1 MIVALESLR
10 LALASLRANPLRAVL
25 TILGMVIGIGA
36 VVALMSIG
44 AGSQK
49 AVEDQFTTFGTD
61 TVTVSASR
69 FASSD
74 TALDDDDLAAIQEA
88 TGVRR
93 TVVTVE
99 TDASVAFGTVTTYA
113 TITGTT
119 PDIASMNSLEVQ
131 AGTFFSRYA
140 ADHDLPVAVLG
151 AGVIEN
157 LAVDATQAVGQTVRI
172 GGRDFQVI
180 GVLAETG
187 GVGFASADNSII
199 VPLGS
204 IEGRLVSFDPT
215 ISEIRVQAEPGAI
228 DTYID
233 AIKASLRSVRG
244 IETGDDDDFQVED
257 ASSIASAVSQTS
269 ATLTNLMAAIAAI
282 SLVVGGI
289 GIANVMLVTVR
300 ERTREIGVRR
310 AVGATRHNIVVQFLI
325 DAVVISVIGGIL
337 GLGAG
342 VGGAYAGGY
351 FMDVEPVLSWTSVVL
366 ALGVSAVV
374 GVLAGLGPAVQA
386 SSVEPTV
393 ALRYE

>member
-1 MIVALESLR
+1 MTVFLESLR
-10 LALASLRANPLRAVL
+10 LAFTSLRANPLRAVL
-25 TILGMVIGIGA
+25 TILGIVIGIGA

-44 AGSQK
+44 AGSQR
-49 AVEDQFTTFGTD
+49 AVEEQFTTFGTD

-74 TALDDDDLAAIQEA
+74 TVLDDDDLAAIVA
-88 TGVRR
+88 APGVKR

-99 TDASVAFGTVTTYA
+99 TDASVTLDGTATYA
-113 TITGTT
+113 TVTGTT
-119 PDIASMNSLEVQ
+119 PDIKSMNSLEVA
-131 AGTFFSRYA
+131 AGTFFSGFA
-140 ADHDLPVAVLG
+140 AANDLPVAVLG
-151 AGVIEN
+151 ASIVDN
-157 LAVDATQAVGQTVRI
+157 LGTTAEAAVGKTIRI
-172 GGRDFQVI
+172 GGRDFQVV

-187 GVGFASADNSII
+187 GVGFSSADNSVI

-204 IEGRLVSFDPT
+204 IEGRLVAFDPT
-215 ISEIRVQAEPGAI
+215 ISEIRVQAEPGAV
-228 DTYID
+228 DTYVD
-233 AIKASLRSVRG
+233 AITASLRSARG
-244 IETGDDDDFQVED
+244 ITGTESDDFQVQD
-257 ASSIASAVSQTS
+257 ASSIATAVAKTS

-282 SLVVGGI
+282 SLLVGGI

-310 AVGATRHNIVVQFLI
+310 AIGATRHNVVVQFLV

-342 VGGAYAGGY
+342 IGGAYLGGKL
-351 FMDVEPVLSWTSVVL
+351 MDVTPAFTWTSVAL

-374 GVLAGLGPAVQA
+374 GVLAGIGPAVQA

>member
-1 MIVALESLR
+1 MIVTLESFR

-25 TILGMVIGIGA
+25 TILGIVIGIGA

-69 FASSD
+69 FAADD
-74 TALDDDDLAAIQEA
+74 TALDDDDLAAIREA
-88 TGVRR
+88 PGVKR

-99 TDASVAFGTVTTYA
+99 TDASVSFGSTSTYA

-119 PDIASMNSLEVQ
+119 PDIKSMNSLEVQ

-140 ADHDLPVAVLG
+140 AAHDLPVAVLG
-151 AGVIEN
+151 ASIVEN
-157 LAVDATQAVGQTVRI
+157 LDTTAAQAVGQTIRI
-172 GGRDFQVI
+172 GGRDFQII
-180 GVLAETG
+180 GVLTETG

-215 ISEIRVQAEPGAI
+215 ISEIRVQAEPRAV

-233 AIKASLRSVRG
+233 AITAALRSARG
-244 IETGDDDDFQVED
+244 IETGEDDDFQVQD
-257 ASSIASAVSQTS
+257 ASSIASAVSETS

-310 AVGATRHNIVVQFLI
+310 AVGATRHNIVVQFLV

-337 GLGAG
+337 GFGAG
-342 VGGAYAGGY
+342 IGGAYAGGY
-351 FMDVEPVLSWTSVVL
+351 VMEVEPLFSWTSVVL

-386 SSVEPTV
+386 ASVEPTV

>member
-10 LALASLRANPLRAVL
+10 LALVSLRANPLRAVL
-25 TILGMVIGIGA
+25 TILGIVIGIGA

-44 AGSQK
+44 AGSQQ

-69 FASSD
+69 FASDD
-74 TALDDDDLAAIQEA
+74 TALDDDDLAAVQEA
-88 TGVRR
+88 PGVKR

-99 TDASVAFGTVTTYA
+99 TDASVTFGGTSTYA

-119 PDIASMNSLEVQ
+119 PDIRSMNSLEVQ
-131 AGTFFSRYA
+131 VGTFFSRYA
-140 ADHDLPVAVLG
+140 AAHDLPVAMLG
-151 AGVIEN
+151 ANIVEN
-157 LAVDATQAVGQTVRI
+157 LETTASEAVGQTIRI
-172 GGRDFQVI
+172 GGRDFEIV

-204 IEGRLVSFDPT
+204 IEGRLVSFDPV
-215 ISEIRVQAEPGAI
+215 ISEIRVQAEPGAV

-233 AIKASLRSVRG
+233 AIESSLRSARG
-244 IETGDDDDFQVED
+244 IETGEDDDFQVED
-257 ASSIASAVSQTS
+257 ASSIASAVSETS

-310 AVGATRHNIVVQFLI
+310 AVGATRHNIVTQFLI

-342 VGGAYAGGY
+342 IGGAYAGGY
-351 FMDVEPVLSWTSVVL
+351 FMDVEPVFSWTSVVL

>member
-1 MIVALESLR
+1 MIVTLESLR
-10 LALASLRANPLRAVL
+10 LALAGLRANPLRAVL
-25 TILGMVIGIGA
+25 TILGIVIGIGA

-74 TALDDDDLAAIQEA
+74 TALDDDDLAAIRA
-88 TGVRR
+88 ADGVKR

-99 TDASVAFGTVTTYA
+99 TDASVAYGTTTTYA
-113 TITGTT
+113 TVTGTT
-119 PDIASMNSLEVQ
+119 PDIKSMNSLEVQ
-131 AGTFFSRYA
+131 AGAFFSRYA
-140 ADHDLPVAVLG
+140 AAHDLPVAVLG
-151 AGVIEN
+151 SSIVEN
-157 LAVDATQAVGQTVRI
+157 LDVTPTQAVGQTLRI
-172 GGRDFQVI
+172 GGRDFQIV

-215 ISEIRVQAEPGAI
+215 ISEVRVQAQPGAV

-244 IETGDDDDFQVED
+244 IETGEDDDFQVED
-257 ASSIASAVSQTS
+257 ATSIATAVSQTS

-342 VGGAYAGGY
+342 IGGAYAGGY
-351 FMDVEPVLSWTSVVL
+351 FMDVEPVFSWTSVVL

-386 SSVEPTV
+386 ASVEPTV

>member
-1 MIVALESLR
+1 MIVTLESLR
-10 LALASLRANPLRAVL
+10 LALAGLRANPLRAVL
-25 TILGMVIGIGA
+25 TILGIVIGIGA

-69 FASSD
+69 FAATG
-74 TALDDDDLAAIQEA
+74 TALDDNDVAAIKA
-88 TGVRR
+88 TVGVKRI
-93 TVVTVE
+93 VVTVE
-99 TDASVAFGTVTTYA
+99 TDAGVTYGSTSTNA

-119 PDIASMNSLEVQ
+119 PDIKSMNSLEVQ
-131 AGTFFSRYA
+131 AGAFFSRYA
-140 ADHDLPVAVLG
+140 ATHDLPVAVLG
-151 AGVIEN
+151 ASIAEN
-157 LAVDATQAVGQTVRI
+157 LGIAPTQAVGQTIRI
-172 GGRDFQVI
+172 GGRDFAIV
-180 GVLAETG
+180 GVLAATG
-187 GVGFASADNSII
+187 GIGFASADNSII

-215 ISEIRVQAEPGAI
+215 ISEVRVQAEPGAV
-228 DTYID
+228 DTYVD

-244 IETGDDDDFQVED
+244 IATGEDDDFQVQD
-257 ASSIASAVSQTS
+257 ATSIASVVSQTS

-342 VGGAYAGGY
+342 IAGAYAGGY
-351 FMDVEPVLSWTSVVL
+351 FMNVTPVFSWTSFML